1 MILIEKILFLKKIS
15 IFQSLTS
22 QELRM
27 IAEVLSDEE
36 FASGEVLFNEG
47 ELGECMY
54 LLVEGKISIYTGLP
68 PKTKNLAIFEPGDF
82 FGEMGLYDDKP
93 RAASAMARE
102 NSRVLV
108 LHKTDFCDLIAEYPP
123 VALGIMK
130 ELNQRLRATNLKLTS
145 FEGKFIDKATQLY
158 TREYF
163 NDCMA
168 TEFLKSKKDALPLS
182 FLVIRVVMG
191 QRREPDPPS
200 GFLLDQLLCDIGRIL
215 TLHQRPT
222 DLVAR
227 FAPDKVTVL
236 LAEASRTGAESFLR
250 RVKRDI
256 DKHQIIFTE
265 TRHLEIQ
272 VQFMIFNFPED
283 TQERDAM
290 LGLLEKC

>member
-15 IFQSLTS
+15 IFQSLNS

-54 LLVEGKISIYTGLP
+54 LLVEGKVAIFTGVP
-68 PKTKNLAIFEPGDF
+68 PKTKTLAIFEPGDF

-102 NSRVLV
+102 SSRVLV

-163 NDCMA
+163 VDCMA
-168 TEFLKSKKDALPLS
+168 NEFLKAKKNTLPLS
-182 FLVIRVVMG
+182 FLSVRLAVG
-191 QRREPDPPS
+191 QPKEADPPVD
-200 GFLLDQLLCDIGRIL
+200 FLLDQLMCDVGRIL

-227 FAPDKVTVL
+227 LSRDKVVVL
-236 LAEASRTGAESFLR
+236 LAEAARTGADAFLR
-250 RVKRDI
+250 RVKKDI
-256 DKHQIIFTE
+256 DKHQVIFAE
-265 TRHLEIQ
+265 TRGLE
-272 VQFMIFNFPED
+272 VQTEFTIRNFPED

-290 LGLLEKC
+290 LSFLDKG